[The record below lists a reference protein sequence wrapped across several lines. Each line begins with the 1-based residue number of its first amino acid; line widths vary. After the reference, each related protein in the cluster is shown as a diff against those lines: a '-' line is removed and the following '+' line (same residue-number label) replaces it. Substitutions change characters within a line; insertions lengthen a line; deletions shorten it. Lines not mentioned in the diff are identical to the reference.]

1 MSKLK
6 LKKHLKELSK
16 GQLEEQIIELYDK
29 FKPVK
34 TYFNFAFNPK
44 EDKLLEDAKI
54 KISKEYFPTTKRR
67 AKLRR
72 STATKLIKHF
82 QDLGM
87 SPDIIADLMCYAIE
101 IVLVYTER
109 RTIKND
115 NFFVGIFR
123 QYQEVVAFTSRNN
136 LRIYEERLTEIA
148 EKTWEQDWFNK
159 SSFQDFCP

>member
-6 LKKHLKELSK
+6 LKKHIKTLSK
-16 GQLEEQIIELYDK
+16 KQLEEQIIELYDK

-34 TYFNFAFNPK
+34 IYFNFAFNPK
-44 EDKLLEDAKI
+44 EDKFLEDAKI
-54 KISKEYFPTTKRR
+54 KVFKEYFPRTKRR

-82 QDLGM
+82 QDLEM
-87 SPDIIADLMCYAIE
+87 SPDVIAELMCYAIE
-101 IVLVYTER
+101 IVLIYTER

-115 NFFVGIFR
+115 SFFVGIFR
-123 QYQEVVAFTSRNN
+123 QYQDAVSFIVRNN
-136 LRIYEERLTEIA
+136 LKRFEPRLIEIA
-148 EKTWEQDWFNK
+148 EQTWQQDWFNK

>member
-16 GQLEEQIIELYDK
+16 GELEEQIIELYDK

>member
-16 GQLEEQIIELYDK
+16 GELEEQIIELYDK

-159 SSFQDFCP
+159 SSFQGFCP

>member
-6 LKKHLKELSK
+6 LKKHLQTLTKK
-16 GQLEEQIIELYDK
+16 QLEEQVIELYDK

-44 EDKLLEDAKI
+44 EDKLLEDAKV
-54 KISKEYFPTTKRR
+54 KVSKEYFPTTKRR

-82 QDLGM
+82 QDLEM
-87 SPDIIADLMCYAIE
+87 SANIIGELMCYAIE
-101 IVLVYTER
+101 IALIYTER

-123 QYQEVVAFTSRNN
+123 QYQEAVTYTSRNN
-136 LRIYEERLTEIA
+136 LKQFEERLTEIA
-148 EKTWEQDWFNK
+148 EQTWQQDWFNK